1 MEWSWK
7 FVRREVFSFFLL
19 RRVVAGLDLV
29 LQAAYLRGFFFSL
42 SFVFFFFFPG
52 VAFSYKWCVL
62 HEVLIGQASLLV
74 SFALLVFFRASS
86 E

>member
-1 MEWSWK
+1 MELEICPSRG
-7 FVRREVFSFFLL
+7 FLFFLK

-29 LQAAYLRGFFFSL
+29 PLCFA
-42 SFVFFFFFPG
+42 VFFFFFPG

-74 SFALLVFFRASS
+74 SFALLVFFRDSS
-86 E
+86 

>member
-1 MEWSWK
+1 MELEICPSRGFLF
-7 FVRREVFSFFLL
+7 FVQ

-29 LQAAYLRGFFFSL
+29 LQAAYLRVFFSL
-42 SFVFFFFFPG
+42 SVLFFLFFPG
-52 VAFSYKWCVL
+52 VAFSCKWCVL

-86 E
+86 

>member
-1 MEWSWK
+1 
-7 FVRREVFSFFLL
+7 
-19 RRVVAGLDLV
+19 LDLV
-29 LQAAYLRGFFFSL
+29 LQAAYLRGFFFL
-42 SFVFFFFFPG
+42 SVFSFFPR

-86 E
+86 